1 MPVYQRIPCMV
12 LLFDVCII
20 NHKAFSFNYFLRA
33 YTLDIKRDE
42 LCQDTEVLIIQKMK
56 RRMN

>member
-1 MPVYQRIPCMV
+1 MPIYQRTLCIA

-20 NHKAFSFNYFLRA
+20 KDKAFSFNYFLRA

-56 RRMN
+56 RHTN